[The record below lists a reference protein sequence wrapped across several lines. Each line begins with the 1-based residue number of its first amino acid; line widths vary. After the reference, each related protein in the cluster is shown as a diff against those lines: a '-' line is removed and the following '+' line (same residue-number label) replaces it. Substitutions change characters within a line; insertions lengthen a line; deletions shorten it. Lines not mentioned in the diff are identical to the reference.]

1 MRLSISISAAL
12 LAFASLVSASN
23 VVDLDTT
30 NFDQII
36 GQDKGALVEFFAPW
50 CGHCKNLAPT
60 YERLADAFPS
70 NKVIIAKTDADGV
83 GRELGSRFGV
93 SGFPTLKWFPAGSLE
108 PIPYSGARDL
118 ETLAAF
124 VTKQSG
130 VKSNIKPP
138 PPPAYTEL
146 DVSNFDEIALNES
159 KNVLVAFTAPWCGHC
174 KNMKPAYEK
183 VAKVFSSEPDVV
195 IALMDADDAENK
207 PVAQRYGVSSFPTI
221 KFFPKGSKNP
231 VAYDSGRTAEQFVDW
246 INDKSG
252 THRSVS
258 GLLSET
264 AGRVLTLDNLAS
276 EFFSANVPERSEIVK
291 KAQEAVTTLDN
302 KSRAT
307 ADYYIKAME
316 RITAKGEE
324 WLAKEQARLANLLAS
339 PSLAPTKLDELK
351 VKINILSAFAAQK
364 AGEAYDSA
372 EEILEGAWDS
382 AKQIPIQAKDGLDQ
396 FADAVEEKAK
406 RIRSDL

>member
-12 LAFASLVSASN
+12 IAFTSLVSASK
-23 VVDLDTT
+23 VVDLDNN
-30 NFDQII
+30 NFDQIV
-36 GQDKGALVEFFAPW
+36 GQNKGALVEFFAPW

-60 YERLADAFPS
+60 YELLADAFPS
-70 NKVIIAKTDADGV
+70 DKVIIAKTDADGV

-146 DVSNFDEIALNES
+146 DVSNFDEVVLNES

-183 VAKVFSSEPDVV
+183 VAKIFSSEPDVV

-221 KFFPKGSKNP
+221 KFFPKGSKEP
-231 VAYDSGRTAEQFVDW
+231 VAYDSGRTAEQFVNW
-246 INDKSG
+246 INEKSG

-264 AGRVLTLDNLAS
+264 AGRVLTLDTLAS
-276 EFFSANVPERSEIVK
+276 EFFSANVPERPEIVK
-291 KAQEAVTTLDN
+291 KAQEAVTTLDG
-302 KSRAT
+302 KSKTT
-307 ADYYIKAME
+307 ADYYVKAME
-316 RITAKGEE
+316 RIIAKGEE
-324 WLAKEQARLANLLAS
+324 WLTKEQTRLASLLAS

-351 VKINILSAFAAQK
+351 VKINILSAFASKK
-364 AGEAYDSA
+364 ASEAYDSA
-372 EEILEGAWDS
+372 EEVLEGAWDS

-406 RIRSDL
+406 RVRSDL